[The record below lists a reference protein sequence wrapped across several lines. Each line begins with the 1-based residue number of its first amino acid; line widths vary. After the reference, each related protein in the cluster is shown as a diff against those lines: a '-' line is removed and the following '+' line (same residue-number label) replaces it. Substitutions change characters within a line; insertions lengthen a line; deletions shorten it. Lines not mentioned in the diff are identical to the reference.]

1 MQINSFKDLY
11 LAELQ
16 ELLSVEIQ
24 LADALLRMAGVATH
38 PSLKRALIHHRAET
52 ETAALRVMTIVKKH
66 GADKTAHIDQAMQ
79 ALIVETLKMM
89 MLLQSDD
96 LRDAGLIAS
105 AQKIEH
111 YKIAAYGTAAALAG
125 QLNLR
130 DEQDLLHMSL
140 EEESKFDAVLT
151 GLAKGEINRDALVA

>member
-1 MQINSFKDLY
+1 MRMNSFKDMY

-24 LADALLRMAGVATH
+24 LADALLRMAAAATR

-52 ETAALRVMTIVKKH
+52 ETEALRILTILKKH
-66 GADKTAHIDQAMQ
+66 GADETAHIDQAMQ
-79 ALIVETLKMM
+79 ALIVETRKMM
-89 MLLQSDD
+89 MLLRNDD

-111 YKIAAYGTAAALAG
+111 YEIAAYGTAAALAG
-125 QLNLR
+125 QLSLR
-130 DEQDLLHMSL
+130 DEQNLLHMSL
-140 EEESKFDAVLT
+140 EDERDFDAVLT
-151 GLAKGEINRDALVA
+151 GLAKGEVNRDALAA

>member
-66 GADKTAHIDQAMQ
+66 GADETAHIDQAMQ

-151 GLAKGEINRDALVA
+151 GLAKGEINRDALIA

>member
-1 MQINSFKDLY
+1 MRMNSFKDMY

-24 LADALLRMAGVATH
+24 LADALLRMAAAATH

-52 ETAALRVMTIVKKH
+52 ETEALRILTILKKH
-66 GADKTAHIDQAMQ
+66 GADETAHIDQALQ
-79 ALIVETLKMM
+79 ALIVETRKMM
-89 MLLQSDD
+89 MLLWNDD

-111 YKIAAYGTAAALAG
+111 YEIAAYGTAAALAG

-130 DEQDLLHMSL
+130 DEQNLLHMSL
-140 EEESKFDAVLT
+140 EDERDFDAVLT
-151 GLAKGEINRDALVA
+151 GLAKGEVNRDALAA

>member
-151 GLAKGEINRDALVA
+151 GLAKGEINRDALIA